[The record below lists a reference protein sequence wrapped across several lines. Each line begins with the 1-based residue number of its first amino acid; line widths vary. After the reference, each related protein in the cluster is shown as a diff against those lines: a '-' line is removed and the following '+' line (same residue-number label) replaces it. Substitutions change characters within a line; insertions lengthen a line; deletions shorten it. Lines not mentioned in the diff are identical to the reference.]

1 MVVVKKKK
9 GETKDSMFKKFTKT
23 YLEEEIIDEVRD
35 RMHYKK
41 PSQVNKEKEKE
52 RRTKRRNGGKTP
64 MRRGGR
70 TFGNRTNSR
79 PTSR

>member
-1 MVVVKKKK
+1 MVVINKKK

-52 RRTKRRNGGKTP
+52 RKTKRRTGGKTLFG
-64 MRRGGR
+64 RRGGR
-70 TFGNRTNSR
+70 TTGGR
-79 PTSR
+79 PTRPGSR

>member
-1 MVVVKKKK
+1 MVVINKKK

-41 PSQVNKEKEKE
+41 PSLLNKEKEK
-52 RRTKRRNGGKTP
+52 
-64 MRRGGR
+64 
-70 TFGNRTNSR
+70 
-79 PTSR
+79 